1 MEFDFS
7 PVLNYAP
14 DLLKGI
20 GVTTLI
26 SIAVALMSILGGL
39 VVAVIS
45 VYTNKV
51 LNWPLR
57 FFIWLFMTTPL
68 LLQIYLIYFG
78 LGEWILIPAIL
89 VGILGLGFHY
99 MAYNADIFIATIKS
113 IAEGQYEASRSLGF
127 GHWQTIISIVIPQ
140 AFIRSVPQVGNNMI
154 LMVKDTSV
162 LSAIGVAELVYSS
175 QYAISVTFRPFEF
188 FITIAVIYYILNIV
202 MELAQAK
209 FEKFTADLR

>member
-1 MEFDFS
+1 MEFDFG
-7 PVLNYAP
+7 PVMAYFP
-14 DLLKGI
+14 TLLKGL
-20 GVTTLI
+20 GVGSLV
-26 SIAVALMSILGGL
+26 AVAVAFLSVVGGL

-45 VYTNKV
+45 IYINKV
-51 LNWPLR
+51 VSWPLR

-68 LLQIYLIYFG
+68 LLQLYFLYFG

-113 IAEGQYEASRSLGF
+113 VSGGQYEASRSIGF
-127 GHWQTIISIVIPQ
+127 GHVATIFYIIVPQ
-140 AFIRSVPQVGNNMI
+140 AFIRAIPQLGNNMI

-162 LSAIGVAELVYSS
+162 LSAIGVAELVHAS

-188 FITIAVIYYILNIV
+188 FIVIALLYYVINIF
-202 MELAQAK
+202 MELGQAWL
-209 FEKFTADLR
+209 ERQTAYRR